1 MNIKQALKQKNKLV
15 KKISEKAE
23 FLHKE
28 NCVVVGAVRNY
39 DPHTQLT
46 ELINE
51 TESLVNLKTA
61 IHLANVEV
69 YSKIFRMSE
78 LKNLCKIVK
87 SIDTKEGIVHHA
99 RFGESS
105 MINYESAIKNQE
117 KIALLEKLEQ
127 EIENLQ
133 DDLDAH
139 NVSKVIL

>member
-99 RFGESS
+99 RYGESS
-105 MINYESAIKNQE
+105 MINYESAIMNQE

-139 NVSKVIL
+139 NVSKDIL

>member
-1 MNIKQALKQKNKLV
+1 M

-99 RFGESS
+99 RYGESS

-133 DDLDAH
+133 DELDAH

>member
-139 NVSKVIL
+139 NVSKDIL

>member
-23 FLHKE
+23 ILHKE

-87 SIDTKEGIVHHA
+87 SIETKEGIVHHA
-99 RFGESS
+99 RYGESS

-133 DDLDAH
+133 DELDAH

>member
-1 MNIKQALKQKNKLV
+1 
-15 KKISEKAE
+15 
-23 FLHKE
+23 
-28 NCVVVGAVRNY
+28 VVGAVRNY

-46 ELINE
+46 VLINE

-99 RFGESS
+99 RYGESS

-133 DDLDAH
+133 DELDAH

>member
-15 KKISEKAE
+15 KKISERAE
-23 FLHKE
+23 FLQKE

-46 ELINE
+46 EMINE
-51 TESLVNLKTA
+51 IDNLVNLKTA
-61 IHLANVEV
+61 IHLANTEV

-87 SIDTKEGIVHHA
+87 AIDTKEGIVHHS
-99 RFGESS
+99 RYGEST

-133 DDLDAH
+133 DELDAH
-139 NVSKVIL
+139 NVSRLIV